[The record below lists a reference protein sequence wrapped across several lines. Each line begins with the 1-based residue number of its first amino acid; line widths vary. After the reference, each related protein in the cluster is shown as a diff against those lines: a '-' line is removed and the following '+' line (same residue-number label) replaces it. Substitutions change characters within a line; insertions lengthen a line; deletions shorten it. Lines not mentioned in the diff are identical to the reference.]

1 MSGIVSVKIVAILI
15 LIADTDTFFRR
26 CNIRAS
32 KNTRVNENI
41 KVPRVRLIDQDGEQV
56 GIVTVDEALG
66 AARRVSLDLVE
77 ISPNMDPPVCRIM
90 DYGKYVFDQSKRRT
104 SQKKNQKQV
113 QVKEVKFRPVTDIGD
128 FRIKMRKIGEFL
140 ERGDRVKISL
150 RFRGREVQHQQ
161 LGIEFL
167 NRVKEALPE
176 GSVIEQ
182 EAKMEGRQITMLVA
196 AGKK

>member
-1 MSGIVSVKIVAILI
+1 M
-15 LIADTDTFFRR
+15 
-26 CNIRAS
+26 RA
-32 KNTRVNENI
+32 
-41 KVPRVRLIDQDGEQV
+41 PRVRLIDKDGEQV
-56 GIVTVDEALG
+56 GIVNIEQALIQ
-66 AARRVSLDLVE
+66 AKQVSLDLVE

-104 SQKKNQKQV
+104 SQKKHQKQI

-128 FRIKMRKIGEFL
+128 YRIKMRKIAEFL

-150 RFRGREVQHQQ
+150 RFRGREVQHHQ

-167 NRVKEALPE
+167 ERVKKDLPE
-176 GSVIEQ
+176 NALIEQ

-196 AGKK
+196 AGKSK

>member
-1 MSGIVSVKIVAILI
+1 M
-15 LIADTDTFFRR
+15 
-26 CNIRAS
+26 RAS
-32 KNTRVNENI
+32 KNTRVNDHI
-41 KVPRVRLIDQDGEQV
+41 RVPRVRLIDKDGEQV
-56 GIVTVDEALG
+56 GIVSIEEALTQ
-66 AARRVSLDLVE
+66 ARLVLLDLVE
-77 ISPNMDPPVCRIM
+77 ISPNVDPPVCRIM

-128 FRIKMRKIGEFL
+128 FRIKMRKIAEFL

-161 LGIEFL
+161 LGVEFL
-167 NRVKEALPE
+167 DRVKAALPE

>member
-1 MSGIVSVKIVAILI
+1 MR
-15 LIADTDTFFRR
+15 D
-26 CNIRAS
+26 S
-32 KNTRVNENI
+32 KKTRVNENI
-41 KVPRVRLIDQDGEQV
+41 RAPRVRLIDKDGEQV
-56 GIVTVDEALG
+56 GIVNIEQALIQ
-66 AARRVSLDLVE
+66 AKQVSLDLVE

-104 SQKKNQKQV
+104 SQKKHQKQI

-128 FRIKMRKIGEFL
+128 YRIKMRKIAEFL

-150 RFRGREVQHQQ
+150 RFRGREVQHHQ

-167 NRVKEALPE
+167 ERVKKDLPE
-176 GSVIEQ
+176 NALIEQ

-196 AGKK
+196 AGKSK

>member
-1 MSGIVSVKIVAILI
+1 M
-15 LIADTDTFFRR
+15 
-26 CNIRAS
+26 
-32 KNTRVNENI
+32 
-41 KVPRVRLIDQDGEQV
+41 PRVRLIDKDGEQV
-56 GIVTVDEALG
+56 GIVSIEEALMQ
-66 AARRVSLDLVE
+66 ARQVSLDLVE

-128 FRIKMRKIGEFL
+128 YRVKMRKIGEFL

-161 LGIEFL
+161 LGVEFL
-167 NRVKEALPE
+167 ERVKADLPE
-176 GSVIEQ
+176 NAVIES

>member
-1 MSGIVSVKIVAILI
+1 M
-15 LIADTDTFFRR
+15 
-26 CNIRAS
+26 
-32 KNTRVNENI
+32 
-41 KVPRVRLIDQDGEQV
+41 PQVRLIDQDGEQV
-56 GIVTVDEALG
+56 GIVTVEEALIQ
-66 AARRVSLDLVE
+66 ARRASLDLVE

-104 SQKKNQKQV
+104 TQKKSQKQI

-128 FRIKMRKIGEFL
+128 FRIKMRKISEFL

-161 LGIEFL
+161 LGVEFL
-167 NRVKEALPE
+167 ERVKTALPE